1 MVFKNSKNPTPPKK
15 SKRKPTVHRTRV
27 ERRKEDKHQIFLLT
41 LRTNFTCPFPQR
53 EEEEEEEE
61 EEVTILRS
69 SLFRFC
75 FSYFR
80 AKEKDANDVEPYR
93 NRASRRVASTAVGS
107 DLDAMNFFDSAAKG
121 GGLLFAAARRKRAG
135 WTRRERGARQN
146 SGELRGDIRFA
157 R

>member
-53 EEEEEEEE
+53 EEEEEEE
-61 EEVTILRS
+61 VTILRS

-93 NRASRRVASTAVGS
+93 NRASRRVASRGRERFGCDES
-107 DLDAMNFFDSAAKG
+107 FDSAAKG